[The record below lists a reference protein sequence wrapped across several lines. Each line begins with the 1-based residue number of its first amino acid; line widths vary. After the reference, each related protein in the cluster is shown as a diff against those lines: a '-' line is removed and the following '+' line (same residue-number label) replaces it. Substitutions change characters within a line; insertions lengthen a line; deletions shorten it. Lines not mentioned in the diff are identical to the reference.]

1 MPRFDMDNNKRSNLE
16 RYEEISADYEYEE
29 EIEYDSSLY
38 RWSAPEHDFYTVGR
52 NFYLFSAIFL
62 AGIVIYALITNSP
75 IMAITFILIGVVGYL
90 FLQKEPTIVN
100 FSITPNGILAGHEI
114 YEFDSLKSFWIF
126 YDPPYEKKLSIKSK
140 STFTPFIHFPLGNEN
155 PVEIRNILIKFI
167 PEEKQDHTLVDAA
180 ERFLY
185 R

>member
-1 MPRFDMDNNKRSNLE
+1 MDNNNKRNNPE
-16 RYEEISADYEYEE
+16 RYNKLSASFKESYEE
-29 EIEYDSSLY
+29 EAEYDTALY
-38 RWSAPEHDFYTVGR
+38 RWSAPEHDLYTVGKR
-52 NFYLFSAIFL
+52 FYFFSAIFL

-90 FLQKEPTIVN
+90 FLQKEPKTID
-100 FSITPNGILAGHEI
+100 FAITHNGILAGNEI

-126 YDPPYEKKLSIKSK
+126 YDPPQEEKLSIKSK

-155 PVEIRNILIKFI
+155 PVEIRSILIKFI
-167 PEEKQDHTLVDAA
+167 PEEKQDHTLADAA